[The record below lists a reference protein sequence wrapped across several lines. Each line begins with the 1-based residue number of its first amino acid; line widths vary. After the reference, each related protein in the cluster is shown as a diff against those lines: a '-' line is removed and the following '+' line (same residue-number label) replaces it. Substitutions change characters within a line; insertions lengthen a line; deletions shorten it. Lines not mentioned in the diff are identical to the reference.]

1 MQLDL
6 RVSAGPAGARRRAA
20 DPDPDRAAPPPV
32 HRPRRPSR
40 LTDLFGE
47 PARWG
52 ETLNPLQLATV
63 ASLVP
68 GFTGSTTVQ
77 LAVPLTYDLDVA
89 AAKYLHGLDD
99 GEVPLLLLFSG
110 TVFSG
115 SPGRCRS
122 GWCRGTRRRP
132 SGCRWRCGGRPW
144 TRTSPD
150 AGWVRLRRETL
161 EALRAYRSE
170 RVLPTWDDTVERLLK
185 EAPVTAPLR
194 PRRPRVAAL
203 DEVAAVAD
211 AVLFEGYLLYPY
223 RASAQKNRLRWQFGV
238 LTPPGFARRARPLA
252 HRGAARTP
260 GRRRRCTCG
269 CGSCSCGPAPCTTPT
284 AGPSTSWSSGG
295 ERHVPWDEGVPRE
308 VDAVLAVDEPGEQHR
323 LLRPARGAHHR
334 AGRRRPRRAPLLAAA
349 PAGSSSPPS
358 RCPGPTT
365 CCGCAS
371 TSSTTPP
378 APTARPRR
386 RRCARP

>member
-1 MQLDL
+1 MLRFACTAARPEPYAAGPSVELDL
-6 RVSAGPAGARRRAA
+6 RISADRPVHTVALRTQIRIEPRRRRYTGAEQA
-20 DPDPDRAAPPPV
+20 
-32 HRPRRPSR
+32 R

-115 SPGRCRS
+115 SS
-122 GWCRGTRRRP
+122 GAVQVAMVPWHEEATFRLP
-132 SGCRWRCGGRPW
+132 VAVWRAAMDAHF
-144 TRTSPD
+144 PD

-185 EAPVTAPLR
+185 EAR
-194 PRRPRVAAL
+194 
-203 DEVAAVAD
+203 
-211 AVLFEGYLLYPY
+211 
-223 RASAQKNRLRWQFGV
+223 
-238 LTPPGFARRARPLA
+238 
-252 HRGAARTP
+252 
-260 GRRRRCTCG
+260 
-269 CGSCSCGPAPCTTPT
+269 
-284 AGPSTSWSSGG
+284 
-295 ERHVPWDEGVPRE
+295 
-308 VDAVLAVDEPGEQHR
+308 
-323 LLRPARGAHHR
+323 
-334 AGRRRPRRAPLLAAA
+334 
-349 PAGSSSPPS
+349 
-358 RCPGPTT
+358 
-365 CCGCAS
+365 
-371 TSSTTPP
+371 
-378 APTARPRR
+378 
-386 RRCARP
+386 